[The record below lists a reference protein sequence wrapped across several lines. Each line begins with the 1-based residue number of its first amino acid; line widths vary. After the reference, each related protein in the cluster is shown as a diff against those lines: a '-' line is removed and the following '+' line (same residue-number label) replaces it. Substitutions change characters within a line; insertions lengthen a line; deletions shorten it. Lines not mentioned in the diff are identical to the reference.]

1 MRIIAVDDERMALE
15 NILNEIT
22 KATSG
27 EVHEIKGFREASDA
41 LAYAE
46 KETCDVA
53 FLDIE
58 MRDMNGLALAERLQK
73 TNPRINVIFT
83 TGYDEFAGSAFEMY
97 ASGYCLKPVTAEK
110 IKRELSNLRHPVEKA
125 QGKRLKIVTFGNF
138 EAFVEGKPL
147 KFQYNRTKELLAYLI
162 DRNGALC
169 SNQEIMEVLWE
180 DIADVSKHGS
190 YMKNLRADL
199 FATLIRAGCEDV
211 FVRQRGMTAI
221 LPDKVDCDY
230 FDLLRGDPEAV
241 KAYRGEYMMQYSWS
255 EYTHGMLETGGK

>member
-73 TNPRINVIFT
+73 
-83 TGYDEFAGSAFEMY
+83 S
-97 ASGYCLKPVTAEK
+97 K
-110 IKRELSNLRHPVEKA
+110 I
-125 QGKRLKIVTFGNF
+125 
-138 EAFVEGKPL
+138 
-147 KFQYNRTKELLAYLI
+147 
-162 DRNGALC
+162 
-169 SNQEIMEVLWE
+169 EV
-180 DIADVSKHGS
+180 
-190 YMKNLRADL
+190 
-199 FATLIRAGCEDV
+199 
-211 FVRQRGMTAI
+211 
-221 LPDKVDCDY
+221 
-230 FDLLRGDPEAV
+230 
-241 KAYRGEYMMQYSWS
+241 
-255 EYTHGMLETGGK
+255 